1 MHGSSGAPI
10 LGRSHGS
17 TEPWGVEAIVTGARM
32 AGAKAE
38 QWGREQSQGRGGP
51 WGELSRSEVT
61 GLGF

>member
-1 MHGSSGAPI
+1 M
-10 LGRSHGS
+10 
-17 TEPWGVEAIVTGARM
+17 TGART